1 MINVPQWVIL
11 STVRYALGRH
21 SYVVSDTVNLVRSLW
36 HELDDLTKRIVVKD
50 INEELTREGK
60 YSNIDSDLW
69 RKLIKDV
76 TNGN

>member
-11 STVRYALGRH
+11 SAVRYALGRH
-21 SYVVSDTVNLVRSLW
+21 SYVVSDTVTLVRSLW